1 VRETGPPREGVD
13 RPRARRWPG
22 SARLTGARS
31 TVTDA
36 TSEYR
41 ADQDVLQHF
50 VDARCTTGAGQRV
63 KGSALYA
70 SYKQWAEIAGE
81 FITSERDFSNAMT
94 DRGYS
99 RYRTKIER
107 GWEGI
112 GLTAESEMVDDSL
125 GDFSDAAEAFD

>member
-1 VRETGPPREGVD
+1 MKQPTCSWHLEGHPPCGKPAHVVMVLVVED
-13 RPRARRWPG
+13 PALAR
-22 SARLTGARS
+22 SAKLTGAMS

-70 SYKQWAEIAGE
+70 SYKQWAEIAG
-81 FITSERDFSNAMT
+81 SS
-94 DRGYS
+94 S
-99 RYRTKIER
+99 
-107 GWEGI
+107 
-112 GLTAESEMVDDSL
+112 
-125 GDFSDAAEAFD
+125 

>member
-1 VRETGPPREGVD
+1 
-13 RPRARRWPG
+13 
-22 SARLTGARS
+22 LTGARS

-81 FITSERDFSNAMT
+81 FIMSERDFSNAMT

-99 RYRTKIER
+99 RYRTNTER

-112 GLTAESEMVDDSL
+112 SLTAESEMVDDSL

>member
-1 VRETGPPREGVD
+1 L
-13 RPRARRWPG
+13 AR
-22 SARLTGARS
+22 STGARS

-50 VDARCTTGAGQRV
+50 VDARCKTGASQRV

-81 FITSERDFSNAMT
+81 FIMSDRDFGNAMS

-99 RYRTKIER
+99 RYHTKVER
-107 GWEGI
+107 GWDGI
-112 GLTAESEMVDDSL
+112 ALTAADDETVDETMEDSREV
-125 GDFSDAAEAFD
+125 AEALD